1 MDKVKGIFFIVASIF
16 ITAALGFSGFR
27 FYRSRFLDKTLDPTY
42 VIKEIIQTG
51 PEKMALPTTYLAELM
66 NLSCDK
72 PQNYFSFDEKLAE
85 ENLLKSA
92 VIKKAKVKKIKQD
105 AVYVDYEVFRPIAL
119 LGDSSNLAMDEEGH
133 IFPIEPF
140 YSQKRLPEIYFGSAV
155 IDKEKFDI
163 ALAIFSYLDNREAF
177 RSATIKS
184 VDISK
189 ALHESFGKREVVIVL
204 EENGNTW
211 YLRLTPHKFPEE
223 LNNFVL
229 LKDTMPVSS
238 KKKKVVDLR
247 LAKAAYIEEVS

>member
-1 MDKVKGIFFIVASIF
+1 
-16 ITAALGFSGFR
+16 
-27 FYRSRFLDKTLDPTY
+27 
-42 VIKEIIQTG
+42 
-51 PEKMALPTTYLAELM
+51 MALPTNYLAELM
-66 NLSCDK
+66 ELSCDE
-72 PQNYFSFDEKLAE
+72 PQNYFTFDEKVAE
-85 ENLLKSA
+85 QKLLKSA
-92 VIKKAKVKKIKQD
+92 VIKKAKVKKMKKES
-105 AVYVDYEVFRPIAL
+105 VYVDYEVFRPIAL

-133 IFPIEPF
+133 IFPVEPF
-140 YSQKRLPEIYFGSAV
+140 YSQKKLPEIYFGTSV
-155 IDKEKFDI
+155 IDKEKFEI
-163 ALAIFSYLDNREAF
+163 ALALFSYLNNRESF
-177 RSATIKS
+177 KDSVIKS

-229 LKDTMPVSS
+229 LRDTMPVSS